1 MSTLFAPGRIW
12 EGERVVVVAGGP
24 SVSLA
29 QVRMI
34 GMARDKD
41 RCRVI
46 AVNDAVFP
54 CWFADLAY
62 AADAKWWD
70 FHDGVRSFL
79 KPKVSFNR
87 LGRYDVQHMR
97 DTGPEGYDPEP
108 GHMRHGSNSGYQAV
122 HLAAQLG
129 AREIVIV
136 GMDFTDKDFA
146 RDHWFGRHEGRM
158 DMVSD
163 TADWRRKFRGL
174 TDALDSLGVSVL
186 NASPASTITWLP
198 MTSLETCLGH

>member
-1 MSTLFAPGRIW
+1 MSTLFAPGRVW

-29 QVRMI
+29 QVRAI

-41 RCRVI
+41 RCRII

-54 CWFADLAY
+54 CWFADVAY
-62 AADAKWWD
+62 GADAKWWD

-87 LGRYDVQHMR
+87 LGRHDVQHMR

-146 RDHWFGRHEGRM
+146 RDHWFGRHEGRL

-174 TDALDSLGVSVL
+174 TDELHRLGVAVV
-186 NASPASTITWLP
+186 NASPASTIRWLEQV
-198 MTSLETCLGH
+198 SLEAILGH